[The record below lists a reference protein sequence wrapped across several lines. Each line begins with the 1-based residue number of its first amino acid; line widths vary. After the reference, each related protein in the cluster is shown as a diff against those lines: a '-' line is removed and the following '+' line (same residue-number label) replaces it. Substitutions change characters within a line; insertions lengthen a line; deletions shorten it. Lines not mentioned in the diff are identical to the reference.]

1 MGAAIGTARRS
12 RQAKATAAPPVK
24 PPVSIMLVGVGGQGI
39 ILASE
44 VLCRALLASGHE
56 VKKSEVHGMAQ
67 RGGSVRTDVRF
78 GPLVYAPLISVG
90 AADILVAF
98 EELEAL
104 RYLHFLR
111 PHGLVLVSTE
121 RIMPVTVLTGP
132 HPYPDDVPAMLA
144 ARGAQVRAVDATA
157 IAAEAGNPRTA
168 GIALMGA
175 LSRHIDVTVAAWRK
189 AIIGLVPERFRDVNL
204 AAFDGGR
211 QVEGAAPR
219 KG

>member
-1 MGAAIGTARRS
+1 MATVTGARRS
-12 RQAKATAAPPVK
+12 RGAKTRVTPPTK
-24 PPVSIMLVGVGGQGI
+24 PPVNIMLVGVGGQGI

-44 VLCRALLASGHE
+44 VLCHALLASGHE

-78 GPLVYAPLISVG
+78 GPQVYAPLISIG
-90 AADILVAF
+90 TADILVAF

-111 PHGLVLVSTE
+111 PHGLVLMSTE

-132 HPYPDDVPAMLA
+132 YPYPDDVAGMLA
-144 ARGAQVRAVDATA
+144 ARGAQVRAVNAMA

-175 LSRHIDVTVAAWRK
+175 LSRHIDVPVATWRK

-211 QVEGAAPR
+211 QVERGSPR